1 MIVVYIH
8 HFISLI
14 ILSHSCLAYVFSE
27 RTDALYISHAV
38 CALYIYVPFMHL
50 SDHSNAV
57 KLYATRVRVC
67 VCVSRMQG
75 DKVSII
81 ADASSYIKELKQKIA
96 KLSQEMAS
104 SSPQH
109 ATTGVCQQQRS
120 SSSVSVGVLDKKG
133 RFLVSVFMDESCGP
147 PPAGLLASVLE
158 AFDDIGLTVLE
169 ARATCAGSFRL
180 EAVGEVRLRTSTHII
195 TPYPR
200 KRGSTHA

>member
-1 MIVVYIH
+1 MVSKEQNKRGALH
-8 HFISLI
+8 EKLK
-14 ILSHSCLAYVFSE
+14 ILRSVTH
-27 RTDALYISHAV
+27 SHA
-38 CALYIYVPFMHL
+38 
-50 SDHSNAV
+50 
-57 KLYATRVRVC
+57 
-67 VCVSRMQG
+67 G

-109 ATTGVCQQQRS
+109 ATTGVCQQQPS
-120 SSSVSVGVLDKKG
+120 SSSVSVGVLLDKKG

-180 EAVGEVRLRTSTHII
+180 EAVGEEVVVDGGLII
-195 TPYPR
+195 DA
-200 KRGSTHA
+200 HAVEQAVVQAIKNCPAN

>member
-1 MIVVYIH
+1 MHALRMFSLKEQMLCAEPAESVVANDNFRTIIIH
-8 HFISLI
+8 ISVML
-14 ILSHSCLAYVFSE
+14 CVFC
-27 RTDALYISHAV
+27 YISTYHS
-38 CALYIYVPFMHL
+38 PFRPFQCCQVIC
-50 SDHSNAV
+50 NT
-57 KLYATRVRVC
+57 YVC
-67 VCVSRMQG
+67 VTQG

-81 ADASSYIKELKQKIA
+81 ADASTYIKELKQKIA

-109 ATTGVCQQQRS
+109 ATSVCQQQPS
-120 SSSVSVGVLDKKG
+120 SSSVSVGVLLDKKG

-180 EAVGEVRLRTSTHII
+180 EAVGEVRLRTSTH
-195 TPYPR
+195 
-200 KRGSTHA
+200 A

>member
-1 MIVVYIH
+1 
-8 HFISLI
+8 
-14 ILSHSCLAYVFSE
+14 
-27 RTDALYISHAV
+27 
-38 CALYIYVPFMHL
+38 
-50 SDHSNAV
+50 
-57 KLYATRVRVC
+57 
-67 VCVSRMQG
+67 
-75 DKVSII
+75 
-81 ADASSYIKELKQKIA
+81 
-96 KLSQEMAS
+96 MAS

-180 EAVGEVRLRTSTHII
+180 EAVGEEVVDGGLII
-195 TPYPR
+195 DA
-200 KRGSTHA
+200 HAVEQAVVQAIKNCPAN

>member
-1 MIVVYIH
+1 M
-8 HFISLI
+8 
-14 ILSHSCLAYVFSE
+14 
-27 RTDALYISHAV
+27 
-38 CALYIYVPFMHL
+38 
-50 SDHSNAV
+50 
-57 KLYATRVRVC
+57 
-67 VCVSRMQG
+67 
-75 DKVSII
+75 SII

-96 KLSQEMAS
+96 KLSQEMTS

-109 ATTGVCQQQRS
+109 ATTGVCQQQPS

-180 EAVGEVRLRTSTHII
+180 EAVGEVRYATANEYTLLHRTAANAVVLRMHGLITSLSCFSNLSWFICCFVCCHS
-195 TPYPR
+195 R
-200 KRGSTHA
+200 K